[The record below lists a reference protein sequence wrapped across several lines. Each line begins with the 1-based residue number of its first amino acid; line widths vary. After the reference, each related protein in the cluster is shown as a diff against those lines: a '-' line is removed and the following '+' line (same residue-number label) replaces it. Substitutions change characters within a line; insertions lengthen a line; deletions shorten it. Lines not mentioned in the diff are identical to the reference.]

1 MYSLYEKSYKNY
13 EYRTQPPGQG
23 GNRKIYGNI
32 YGICRSEIEFMQKD
46 NQKWLSF
53 FVGVRR
59 LKSIPTVLFVHSLGN
74 DFCPELIYN
83 LSCKE
88 E

>member
-1 MYSLYEKSYKNY
+1 MIYI
-13 EYRTQPPGQG
+13 RTMNIAP
-23 GNRKIYGNI
+23 NRLDRAETGKYGNI

-74 DFCPELIYN
+74 DLIHRK
-83 LSCKE
+83 S
-88 E
+88 